1 MKNSGYTLIEVLV
14 ALTVLIIGF
23 SALTTMT
30 TRARRAAIAAEELS
44 TVQLTC
50 QTRVNEMLA
59 GVRPFAPTFH
69 EPVTGLDDWFL
80 TVEMFPASKPG
91 ITAVRAQMY
100 RERQSGDTQTRYAGT
115 DFFEITHWINN
126 SRLDAEMVQAMQR
139 NPYAMTAAAAMMQNP
154 QNAMGGGMM
163 PPGMMPSMP
172 PGMTGS
178 ASLVDT
184 MMAGMPGGGFAGG
197 MPPRN
202 FSGAMPDMPPP
213 LTIGGDTGGS
223 NSSFVTSEQRRTY
236 RDTLNSQRRTPVPL
250 DIDPI
255 SGDPLNVDP
264 LADNTPDVPPP
275 LDIPPNDPLDS
286 TVSPQPPATGG
297 GSAVTP
303 SAPRGGTRPQADD
316 TQNGNAPSGNP
327 GGSGG
332 RQGGGGSG
340 SGGSAYSA
348 YGTSDGGGNTSAYG
362 TTDGG
367 GNASGYG
374 ATGTGG
380 NTGRGGNRPTPG
392 GGN

>member
-59 GVRPFAPTFH
+59 GVRPFTPTFH

-100 RERQSGDTQTRYAGT
+100 RERQSGNTQTRHAGT

-154 QNAMGGGMM
+154 QNAMGGGM
-163 PPGMMPSMP
+163 MP

-303 SAPRGGTRPQADD
+303 SAPRGGTRQ
-316 TQNGNAPSGNP
+316 QNGNAPSGNP
-327 GGSGG
+327 GGGGG
-332 RQGGGGSG
+332 RQGGGGSGGNAGTGGGAGSG

-348 YGTSDGGGNTSAYG
+348 YGTTDGGGNTSGYG
-362 TTDGG
+362 T
-367 GNASGYG
+367 
-374 ATGTGG
+374 TGTGG
-380 NTGRGGNRPTPG
+380 NTGRGGNRPTP
-392 GGN
+392 